1 MVSQIVGQGSFVWTH
16 GFRPADHD
24 ILLPAQRFECR
35 GGNVDEDAR
44 LAQAV
49 RNWTIALGLLALGAV
64 MLALFVY
71 SKHPEP
77 GSALFELLKTL
88 YSVVAVAIVGGFAA
102 LAYGTIQRGRQAL
115 SESAQKARD
124 KDAEE
129 KKRDLEERI
138 DQKRRLDK
146 EVSRVLS
153 ETLKHWLEVK
163 RIRRELKA
171 VMAHGTEGH
180 APFLE
185 NRLQAVPAVG
195 EPVSLVTS
203 YTEIEEYLNDLVDE
217 YEKCRHL
224 VVPQGE
230 IAVSELT
237 QYSNSHHRYRSADG
251 TQRKTL
257 SEFVAKA
264 DFRDATERGVDRVV
278 NRLRDVLL
286 QPLDLTSSRSVAV
299 GAAKAR

>member
-1 MVSQIVGQGSFVWTH
+1 
-16 GFRPADHD
+16 
-24 ILLPAQRFECR
+24 
-35 GGNVDEDAR
+35 VDEDAR

-180 APFLE
+180 ASISLQEYDRYFRKLNEHQLAFERLKKLAPFLE